1 MKKVDLALAV
11 NYVPACVCLCKALVL
26 MLVLSAI
33 QPGEEIRGGFIPI
46 AAMLYLDRAVIRNMI
61 FDANAILLAL
71 YFANVHAA
79 VRATSHRQ
87 AYPVLLGGLHLCWA
101 GMCLTLLAEPWK
113 VRWFLDSKRLQASKL
128 VPVFMML
135 LVLVGTSYVHA
146 PLESGPVRACRA
158 LAFTLLAFAWIYVV
172 GIHTQLGLE
181 YLKENSAQFVARLA
195 PILYSPL
202 WIAFLFCPGVVWGL
216 VAQHIRLTQLQA
228 YQPLP
233 MPNSSMPA
241 SPDDSQLA
249 TIIPVQKPHGSTSES
264 HSSVESSSDLEALF
278 RQAKQALTIG
288 KGRPSPLDTIQ
299 EVL

>member
-1 MKKVDLALAV
+1 VDLALAV

-158 LAFTLLAFAWIYVV
+158 LAFTLLAFAWIYLI
-172 GIHTQLGLE
+172 GIHSPHGIE
-181 YLKENSAQFVARLA
+181 YLKDTSCMFVTRLA
-195 PILYSPL
+195 PVLYSPL
-202 WIAFLFCPGVVWGL
+202 WLAVLFLPASVAAIVWQYSARSGAQQQQPDPREAVTVVV
-216 VAQHIRLTQLQA
+216 VAPSTEQQEQQQGGPPQAPPSEDTVQLQ
-228 YQPLP
+228 
-233 MPNSSMPA
+233 
-241 SPDDSQLA
+241 
-249 TIIPVQKPHGSTSES
+249 E
-264 HSSVESSSDLEALF
+264 LF
-278 RQAKQALTIG
+278 RMAKQ
-288 KGRPSPLDTIQ
+288 GRTLDVIR
-299 EVL
+299 E

>member
-1 MKKVDLALAV
+1 
-11 NYVPACVCLCKALVL
+11 

-158 LAFTLLAFAWIYVV
+158 LAFTLLAFAWIYLI
-172 GIHTQLGLE
+172 GIHSPHGIE
-181 YLKENSAQFVARLA
+181 YLKDTSCMFVTRLA
-195 PILYSPL
+195 PVLYSPL
-202 WIAFLFCPGVVWGL
+202 WLAVLFLPASVAAIVWQYSARSGAQQQQPDPREAVTVVV
-216 VAQHIRLTQLQA
+216 VAPSTEQQEQQQGGPPQAPPSEDTVQLQ
-228 YQPLP
+228 
-233 MPNSSMPA
+233 
-241 SPDDSQLA
+241 
-249 TIIPVQKPHGSTSES
+249 E
-264 HSSVESSSDLEALF
+264 LF
-278 RQAKQALTIG
+278 RMAKQ
-288 KGRPSPLDTIQ
+288 GRTLDVIR
-299 EVL
+299 E

>member
-158 LAFTLLAFAWIYVV
+158 LAFTLLAFAWIYLI
-172 GIHTQLGLE
+172 GIHSPHGIE
-181 YLKENSAQFVARLA
+181 YLKDTSCMFVTRLA
-195 PILYSPL
+195 PVLYSPL
-202 WIAFLFCPGVVWGL
+202 WLAVLFLPASVAAIVWQYSARSGAQQQQPDPREAVTVVV
-216 VAQHIRLTQLQA
+216 VAPSTEQQEQQQGGPPQAPPSEDTVQLQ
-228 YQPLP
+228 
-233 MPNSSMPA
+233 
-241 SPDDSQLA
+241 
-249 TIIPVQKPHGSTSES
+249 E
-264 HSSVESSSDLEALF
+264 LF
-278 RQAKQALTIG
+278 RMAKQ
-288 KGRPSPLDTIQ
+288 GRTLDVIR
-299 EVL
+299 E